1 MKKFLLVFMSIFVF
15 LLCPFQK
22 NAKADDK
29 TFYAKITSTGVQ
41 FCATPSETNALFVLP
56 YSYFVK
62 VNYIVDDYYKVT
74 YKDVEGYVRR
84 DKVTLMNGVPQVPFF
99 DATYEIFVPFG
110 LYQSPSQTSTVVTT
124 LTDTDRKITYY
135 GELAGQQVT
144 SNNNIWY
151 YSQVTISGEE
161 KFGYVFSGVTDLLTQ
176 PIINNETFDIV
187 SDDFLE
193 TPTSEFKNLST
204 GTKIMLIV
212 AISVPS
218 LLILYF
224 LIKPSKIVKNS
235 NNKNKK
241 ESKKIHHHGD
251 YFEFDENDL

>member
-1 MKKFLLVFMSIFVF
+1 MKKIFFIFMSIFIF
-15 LLCPFQK
+15 FLCPFQK
-22 NAKADDK
+22 NVRADSSN
-29 TFYAKITSTGVQ
+29 FYAKVTATGVQ
-41 FCATPSETNALFVLP
+41 LCSSPSETSALFVLP

-62 VNYIVDDYYKVT
+62 VDYIVDDYYKVI

-84 DKVTLMNGVPQVPFF
+84 DRVTLMNGVPQVPFF

-110 LYQSPSQTSTVVTT
+110 LYQSPSQTSSVITT
-124 LTDTDRKITYY
+124 LTNTDDKITYY

-144 SNNNIWY
+144 SDNNIWY

-161 KFGYVFSGVTDLLTQ
+161 QFGYVFSGVTDLLTQ
-176 PIINNETFDIV
+176 PVINNETFDIV

-193 TPTSEFKNLST
+193 TPSSEFKNLST

-224 LIKPSKIVKNS
+224 LIKPSKIVKNTTS
-235 NNKNKK
+235 KNKK
-241 ESKKIHHHGD
+241 DKKIHHHGD
-251 YFEFDENDL
+251 YFEFDEKDL